1 VTIPVDPVND
11 TFPPEVISPAAKMVK
26 VPDEAARVTVPL
38 PTFATEVMADPPKE
52 RVPVV
57 AVIPIFPAV
66 EVIPAV
72 VVTSVLPVIVTLPLL
87 EIACPIVTDPA
98 VAVTP
103 VVPPVVVIA
112 PFKIIFPVEDV
123 RAVAPPTLARLPAA

>member
-1 VTIPVDPVND
+1 VIPFDPVIS
-11 TFPPEVISPAAKMVK
+11 TTPPEVISPAAKMVK
-26 VPDEAARVTVPL
+26 APDVAARVTVPL
-38 PTFATEVMADPPKE
+38 PTVATEVMAAPPKE
-52 RVPVV
+52 RAPVV

-72 VVTSVLPVIVTLPLL
+72 VVTPVFPEIATAPLL

-123 RAVAPPTLARLPAA
+123 RAVAPPTLALLPVA